1 MVMIELLREYLP
13 AILVA
18 VVIGLIV
25 GFLIFR
31 PRQSVRLT
39 DSAPLRPHMTSSK
52 DSSRRDRR
60 SEAGDLASEA
70 AAAAS
75 DVTGEL
81 IGAPVHRHLSGG
93 AESADDLVRLK
104 GIGPKLAEILRARG
118 FTRFEQLAHL
128 TPAEV
133 DLLDQQIGPFGGRI
147 RRDRIVEQAAY
158 LARGDVDGFEQH
170 FGKL

>member
-1 MVMIELLREYLP
+1 MVELLREYLP

-18 VVIGLIV
+18 VLIGFIV

-31 PRQSVRLT
+31 PRQRVRLT
-39 DSAPLRPHMTSSK
+39 DSAPLRPHMTG
-52 DSSRRDRR
+52 SSRDSRA
-60 SEAGDLASEA
+60 EANDLASEA

-75 DVTGEL
+75 DVTGEF

-93 AESADDLVRLK
+93 ADAADDFLRVKGVGPRLSEM
-104 GIGPKLAEILRARG
+104 LHERG
-118 FTRFEQLAHL
+118 FSRFEQLAHL
-128 TPAEV
+128 TPEEI
-133 DLLDQQIGPFGGRI
+133 DLLDRQLGPFSGRV

>member
-1 MVMIELLREYLP
+1 MVELLREYLP

-18 VVIGLIV
+18 LVIGLIV

-31 PRQSVRLT
+31 PRQRVRLT
-39 DSAPLRPHMTSSK
+39 DSAPLRPHMTGHSR
-52 DSSRRDRR
+52 DSRR
-60 SEAGDLASEA
+60 EANDIVSEA

-75 DVTGEL
+75 DVSGEI

-93 AESADDLVRLK
+93 GEAVDDFQRIKGVGPRLADMLH
-104 GIGPKLAEILRARG
+104 ARG

-128 TPAEV
+128 TPGEI
-133 DLLDQQIGPFGGRI
+133 DLIDQQLGPFRGRI
-147 RRDRIVEQAAY
+147 RRDRIAEQADY
-158 LARGDVDGFEQH
+158 LARGDVDGFEEH

>member
-1 MVMIELLREYLP
+1 MIELLREYLP

-18 VVIGLIV
+18 VVIGFIV
-25 GFLIFR
+25 GFLILR

-39 DSAPLRPHMTSSK
+39 DSAPLRPHMTNGMAAI
-52 DSSRRDRR
+52 RRDRR

-75 DVTGEL
+75 DVTGEF
-81 IGAPVHRHLSGG
+81 IGAPVHRHLSG
-93 AESADDLVRLK
+93 SAATTDDLVQLK
-104 GIGPKLAEILRARG
+104 GIGPKLAEILYARG
-118 FTRFEQLAHL
+118 FIRFEQLAHL
-128 TPAEV
+128 TPAEI
-133 DLLDQQIGPFGGRI
+133 DLLDQQIDPFGGRI

-158 LARGDVDGFEQH
+158 LARGDIDGFEQH

>member
-1 MVMIELLREYLP
+1 MIELLREYLP
-13 AILVA
+13 AILIA

-39 DSAPLRPHMTSSK
+39 DSAPLRPHMTSHRIS
-52 DSSRRDRR
+52 R
-60 SEAGDLASEA
+60 SEADDLASEA

-93 AESADDLVRLK
+93 AETADDLVRLK
-104 GIGPKLAEILRARG
+104 GIGPKLAEILHARG

-128 TPAEV
+128 TPAEI
-133 DLLDQQIGPFGGRI
+133 DLLDQQVGPFAGRI
-147 RRDRIVEQAAY
+147 RRDRVVEQAAY